1 MVRPLEPPWLP
12 RANTLRRRVASRIL
26 HVCEST
32 DGGTGVF
39 IRDLA
44 LNQSARGQEVAVA
57 VPSGGPVVA
66 ALAAAGVRHH
76 PWEAIAQ
83 PWPRAVARELRALH
97 QIVSAVDPA
106 LVHLHSSKAGLVGR
120 LAVRGRRPTL
130 LQPHSWSFWA
140 RTGAIRRA
148 ALAWERA
155 AAGWTDM
162 VLCVSQ
168 DERRLAQEAGVRADY
183 RVCPN
188 GVDLARFEPGDR
200 AAARAELGIPA
211 DVPLAACVGRLH
223 RQKNQGA
230 LLDAWPAVRGAVPEA
245 RLVLVGDGPDRHE
258 LARRAVEGVEFAGAT
273 ADVRPWLAAASVV
286 AQPSRW
292 EGMSLSLLEA
302 MASGRSVV
310 VTDVAGMR
318 EVVVEG
324 SGAVVPP
331 EDEEAL
337 ASALIERLADPA
349 RADSEGRA
357 GRHRVEEHHDRRVQH
372 EQIAAVYAELIRPRA
387 ETCLTTSS

>member
-1 MVRPLEPPWLP
+1 MG
-12 RANTLRRRVASRIL
+12 SRIL

-32 DGGTGVF
+32 EGGIGAF

-44 LNQSARGQEVAVA
+44 LDQAARGHEVAVA

-66 ALAAAGVRHH
+66 VLAAAGVRHEA
-76 PWEAIAQ
+76 WQAIAQ
-83 PWPRAVARELRALH
+83 PWPRAVGRELRALRR
-97 QIVSAVDPA
+97 IVATVDPA

-120 LAVRGRRPTL
+120 LVVRRRRPTL

-140 RTGAIRRA
+140 RTGAVRRA

-155 AAGWTDM
+155 AAGWTDI
-162 VLCVSQ
+162 VLCVSE
-168 DERRLAQEAGVRADY
+168 DERRLGQEAGIRGDY

-200 AAARAELGIPA
+200 TAARAQLGIPA
-211 DVPLAACVGRLH
+211 DLPLAVCVGRLH

-230 LLDAWPAVRGAVPEA
+230 LLAAWPAVRGAVPGA
-245 RLVLVGDGPDRHE
+245 RLVLVGDGPDRQQ
-258 LARRAVEGVEFAGAT
+258 LAQRAVEGVEFAGAT
-273 ADVRPWLAAASVV
+273 ADVRPWLAATSVV

-302 MASGRSVV
+302 MASSRSVV

-331 EDEEAL
+331 EDLEAL
-337 ASALIERLADPA
+337 ARALIERLADPV

-357 GRHRVEEHHDRRVQH
+357 GRRRVVENHDRSVQH
-372 EQIAAVYAELIRPRA
+372 EQIAALYAELIGPPA
-387 ETCLTTSS
+387 EAFLTTLS